1 MADAAT
7 MTIKAVILPDEIQKT
22 LKDLTF
28 VYTPADT
35 TEGWYYK
42 LTDVTTSS
50 TNLLSLETYL
60 QKGTTA
66 AGEDSAT
73 AMATVASS
81 DNVKFLFIKHTGYE
95 DNGTS
100 ANTDDSVYLNFDGT
114 TAANNSTTC
123 LEIGPNESWYG
134 KPGCTVDDIKCIS
147 GVKNKGGTSGVAKIQ
162 CIVVAILGDVA

>member
-50 TNLLSLETYL
+50 TNLSTKRNYCSWRRFC
-60 QKGTTA
+60 
-66 AGEDSAT
+66 DS
-73 AMATVASS
+73 
-81 DNVKFLFIKHTGYE
+81 NGYC
-95 DNGTS
+95 S
-100 ANTDDSVYLNFDGT
+100 
-114 TAANNSTTC
+114 
-123 LEIGPNESWYG
+123 I
-134 KPGCTVDDIKCIS
+134 IR
-147 GVKNKGGTSGVAKIQ
+147 
-162 CIVVAILGDVA
+162 

>member
-66 AGEDSAT
+66 AGEDAAT
-73 AMATVASS
+73 AMAAVASS
-81 DNVKFLFIKHTGYE
+81 DKVKFLFIKHTGYE

-162 CIVVAILGDVA
+162 CIVVAILDDVA